1 MSLTSRLSNVLGSN
15 SSLQSTTI
23 QHDGEGEQKYSIGGT
38 RQHMEPLQ
46 NPSMMEEEELDSELA
61 RPPYLHVG

>member
-15 SSLQSTTI
+15 SSLQSTAI
-23 QHDGEGEQKYSIGGT
+23 QHDGEGEQKYSTGGT
-38 RQHMEPLQ
+38 RQNMEPLR
-46 NPSMMEEEELDSELA
+46 NSPMMEEELDSELE